1 MVLGDN
7 HRIVLELILIQ
18 TVDVNLQVSLLSAI
32 LKRFCLK
39 DRHRNISKNVQDETS
54 VTQVQY
60 YLTYLYVE

>member
-32 LKRFCLK
+32 LKRVCLK
-39 DRHRNISKNVQDETS
+39 DRHGNISKNVQHETS